1 MTEEATQI
9 DEETR
14 GLATKLLGK
23 LGFDVSIEEPTIE
36 IEEEAIEEAIEEE
49 VKEEPNI
56 KPMAKVGTPDTS
68 NSTLT
73 TADVLAMSSNEV
85 VSRMS
90 DIRELA
96 IKEGEF

>member
-23 LGFDVSIEEPTIE
+23 LGFDISVEESTTEP
-36 IEEEAIEEAIEEE
+36 EEE
-49 VKEEPNI
+49 VEEEPVEEVTEEPKI
-56 KPMAKVGTPDTS
+56 KPMAKVGSPDTS
-68 NSTLT
+68 NSALT